1 MKLSII
7 VPVYNEEKTIGKVLE
22 ILSNLR
28 FSLHNLEK
36 EIVIVDDGST
46 DGTKEILSKLKVRS
60 PGSEV
65 QGPRCKVIFHER
77 NQGKGMAIR
86 TGLKEASG
94 EVVTIQDADLE
105 YNPQELEKLLLPI
118 IKNNVGVVY
127 GSRFLQENP
136 TLYRRYY
143 WGNKFLSF
151 LISVLY
157 GVKVTDAYTGYKMFK
172 KEALKNIRLTSKR
185 FEFEAEITCKLLKNG
200 YKILEIPISYQP
212 RSLKEGKKIFWKD
225 GFLGIWTILRIR
237 FFQ

>member
-7 VPVYNEEKTIGKVLE
+7 VPVYNEEKTIEKVLE

-36 EIVIVDDGST
+36 EIIIVDDGST
-46 DGTKEILSKLKVRS
+46 DRTREMLLKS
-60 PGSEV
+60 NV
-65 QGPRCKVIFHER
+65 QSPRCKVIFHEE

-86 TGLKEASG
+86 TGLKEATG

-118 IKNNVGVVY
+118 IKNNVEVVY

-136 TLYRRYY
+136 TLYHRYY

-157 GVKVTDAYTGYKMFK
+157 GAKITDAYTCYKVFK
-172 KEALKNIRLTSKR
+172 KEALENIKLTSKR
-185 FEFEAEITCKLLKNG
+185 FEFEAEITCKLLKKG
-200 YKILEIPISYQP
+200 HKILEIPISYKP
-212 RSLKEGKKIFWKD
+212 RSLESGKKISWKD
-225 GFLGIWTILRIR
+225 GLLGICTILKIWGRS
-237 FFQ
+237 

>member
-36 EIVIVDDGST
+36 EIIVVDDGST
-46 DGTKEILSKLKVRS
+46 DATRDILSRLRTSDIGHRTLDLKI
-60 PGSEV
+60 
-65 QGPRCKVIFHER
+65 IFHER

-86 TGLKEASG
+86 TGLKEATG

-105 YNPQELEKLLLPI
+105 YNPQELEKLLPPI
-118 IKNNVGVVY
+118 VKNNVEVVY

-172 KEALKNIRLTSKR
+172 KEVLKNIKLTSKR

-237 FFQ
+237 FSQ